1 MIALHNRRNAW
12 IGDDIARIGHDA
24 AMAGCG
30 YAKNADPA
38 MIQGAAC
45 VRRRRAIA
53 FRAQLLFDCTGMTAS
68 AAAFETAAMDR
79 RMPSALIPRQE
90 PRMSIVHP
98 LSRLALSLLVP
109 IALAMPAQAKQPA
122 TRAPATTQTQS
133 AASLNFN
140 GARYLHRWSDST
152 QAEFT
157 PAGQEDLSKWQDM
170 ITVVTNAGARD
181 GEQLAGLAEAVLAR
195 YKQAGKIIKTDSK
208 PRTPQSPAEH
218 LIVAVLPGKGF
229 VETVFARIKL
239 IDDTGTIAIYAHRVY
254 GENAANDFGA
264 WLTAN
269 GEATERAVM
278 AWDGIPTPAQLSA
291 LPRSK

>member
-1 MIALHNRRNAW
+1 
-12 IGDDIARIGHDA
+12 
-24 AMAGCG
+24 
-30 YAKNADPA
+30 
-38 MIQGAAC
+38 
-45 VRRRRAIA
+45 
-53 FRAQLLFDCTGMTAS
+53 
-68 AAAFETAAMDR
+68 
-79 RMPSALIPRQE
+79 
-90 PRMSIVHP
+90 MSIVP
-98 LSRLALSLLVP
+98 TLSRLALCLIVP
-109 IALAMPAQAKQPA
+109 IALSMPVQAKQPA
-122 TRAPATTQTQS
+122 TAAAPTTQS

-140 GARYLHRWSDST
+140 GTRYLHRWSDPT

-170 ITVVTNAGARD
+170 ITVVTNASARD

-195 YKQAGKIIKTDSK
+195 YKQAGKIIRTDSK

-264 WLTAN
+264 WLTKN
-269 GEATERAVM
+269 GEATEKAVM